1 MSTANFDLIHS
12 FSKNLIS
19 QPQIIVENE
28 DDKVSK
34 QALSMIKQLHD
45 NLINQSKKFKIKN
58 ENLVVKN
65 MNEEQIWEQINIH
78 LDTLDKA
85 FEKYINTLP
94 EEKESQQSDDEI
106 DDSIDMD
113 LEKSKSKSKSL
124 KKQKKQLED
133 SDNDDDDDDEEDD
146 GNLHLESEYED
157 DESEQEQGQKQKNQK
172 SLKKQKDQ
180 QVEDED
186 EDAEDDEEEDD
197 DDDIDADI
205 DAKDFFDNG
214 DEKDE
219 KDEKDYEEQLD
230 FKEMEAFLDKQ
241 DAEDIERDSEVEEEL
256 GSDYELDDG
265 DSMMGEG
272 ENGFKFKGKDDYD
285 EMEEEEGEGDNEE
298 NEKLREQ
305 DYDAEDEIFDLERE
319 HEINQE
325 NKKDEDMEKL
335 RNDDEIDRL
344 EKRLIDE
351 KVWLLKGEANAKH
364 RPVNSLLDQEVDFR
378 KNIKVTQEIDEK
390 YNKNLEAII
399 KQRILDEAYDD
410 RQKINIE
417 QNFKETFNSFAEIS
431 KEQSK
436 LGLGELY
443 EQDFKNS
450 LGLPSNNKEDK
461 LKLEIHNLFKEVCY
475 KLDALSNLSFT
486 PKPIMQQAQITTNV
500 PSLKHEERIPISVSQ
515 ADTQRPEEVFD
526 KKKQVTHQSKV
537 EMTHEE
543 KQTERRQKKSAQR
556 QRNKEKEKKNL
567 IKNLQYKGQTK
578 FEYNQSQKA
587 KANAKKLV
595 ENKRQKSVEFTKSSE
610 FFRNMQNNQ
619 QLEASGKNNQAGNKT
634 KSIKKKSK

>member
-1 MSTANFDLIHS
+1 MSNANLDLIHS

-19 QPQIIVENE
+19 QPEIIVENE
-28 DDKVSK
+28 NDKVSK

-45 NLINQSKKFKIKN
+45 NLISESKKFKIKN
-58 ENLVVKN
+58 ENLVVQN

-78 LDTLDKA
+78 LNTLDKA

-94 EEKESQQSDDEI
+94 EEKQSEQFDDN
-106 DDSIDMD
+106 IDMD
-113 LEKSKSKSKSL
+113 LEKQKSKSQKM
-124 KKQKKQLED
+124 QKKQLED
-133 SDNDDDDDDEEDD
+133 SDFDDDDDEDD
-146 GNLHLESEYED
+146 EGNLNLESEYED
-157 DESEQEQGQKQKNQK
+157 DDSKQQKQGEKQKNQK

-186 EDAEDDEEEDD
+186 AEDDEEEEE
-197 DDDIDADI
+197 DDDIDANM
-205 DAKDFFDNG
+205 DAKDFFDAG
-214 DEKDE
+214 DKKDE
-219 KDEKDYEEQLD
+219 NDYEEKLD

-285 EMEEEEGEGDNEE
+285 EMEEEEGEDDNKE

-335 RNDDEIDRL
+335 KNDDEIDRL

-486 PKPIMQQAQITTNV
+486 PKPITQQAQITTNV
-500 PSLKHEERIPISVSQ
+500 PSLKHEERIPITVSQ
-515 ADTQRPEEVFD
+515 AETQRPEEVFD

-587 KANAKKLV
+587 QANAKKLV

-610 FFRNMQNNQ
+610 FFKNMQNNQ
-619 QLEASGKNNQAGNKT
+619 QLEASGKNNQAANKT